1 MFILDA
7 TLKAYM
13 INQLYQQYSTM
24 ALNAWG
30 FTNTPSYRDT
40 YDPDENDIVTK
51 SFNWLNDEQA
61 TEKTK
66 QGLTAFVALD
76 DAFISIA
83 SRMYLIRNAKEKIDL
98 QYYIWTNDFVGN
110 LMLHELLTAADRG
123 VKIRLLIDD
132 QNGVKLD
139 GVLRSLL
146 HHPNFEIQLFNP
158 YKFRYLRIL
167 DYIFRFKK
175 VNHRMHNKLIIADG
189 AIAVTGGRNISSE
202 YFDASS
208 KFQFTDLDILFY
220 GDAVQHAQA
229 VFNDFWQSEL
239 SQDATEL
246 IGTCAAHHLQSLR
259 QHYHDLIHES
269 ENHTQTEDKL
279 YDAQSYLKELLEHYP
294 IQWAK
299 AYFVAD
305 SPKKIL
311 GVASKEEM
319 LYGQVMKIMGEPE
332 QHIELASAYFVPTQQ
347 GTYYLKQLKVQGVK
361 VRVLTNSFAANDV
374 AIVHAFYSQYRVEML
389 KSGVELF
396 EFKPFLERR
405 RRTWYEVVTGSVI
418 PAKGKNK
425 SSLHAKFFDVDGKV
439 FIGSFNFDPRST
451 YLNTEVG
458 LVIESSQLQAQVSV
472 MLDQHLP
479 QVAYQ
484 LKLNNEGKIIWL
496 DYQSDGKVIEYQKDP
511 DTSLFQRTM
520 IKAVSYLPVEWMM

>member
-1 MFILDA
+1 MVILDA

-13 INQLYQQYSTM
+13 INQLYQQYSST

-30 FTNTPSYRDT
+30 FINTPSYRDT
-40 YDPDENDIVTK
+40 YDPDENDTVINRV
-51 SFNWLNDEQA
+51 NWLNDEQA
-61 TEKTK
+61 IEKTK

-98 QYYIWTNDFVGN
+98 QYYIWTNDFIGN

-146 HHPNFEIQLFNP
+146 HHPNFEIRLFNP

-189 AIAVTGGRNISSE
+189 VIAVTGGRNISSE

-220 GDAVQHAQA
+220 GHTVQHAQE

-239 SQDATEL
+239 SQNAKEL
-246 IGTCAAHHLQSLR
+246 VGTCAIHHLQSLR
-259 QHYHDLIHES
+259 QHYHDLLHES
-269 ENHTQTEDKL
+269 ENHSQTEDKL

-294 IQWAK
+294 IQWSK

-311 GVASKEEM
+311 GTASKEEM
-319 LYGQVMKIMGEPE
+319 LYGQVLKIMGEPK

-347 GTYYLKQLKVQGVK
+347 GAYYLKQLKVQGVK

-458 LVIESSQLQAQVSV
+458 LVIESSQLQAQISV

-484 LKLNNEGKIIWL
+484 LKLNSEGKIIWL
-496 DYQSDGKVIEYQKDP
+496 DYQSNGQVVEYEKDP